1 MPDKM
6 ILLRHD
12 ENDLLCLSKI
22 LFKLHGRVD
31 RRSA

>member
-31 RRSA
+31 CRSA